1 MKNLKR
7 NPKMVSVLKRR
18 NTVISFILCLVYDTR
33 VKEITFDT
41 NKKNDFI
48 ITCNGIRKKFPLQT
62 PISTIKSEIFAWI
75 SLTEG
80 KNIKKYDRTKKSF
93 KKKINE
99 QFTEYTIF
107 TELFP
112 DKRSQ
117 KRIAI

>member
-7 NPKMVSVLKRR
+7 NPRMVSVLKRR
-18 NTVISFILCLVYDTR
+18 DIVISFILNLVYDTR

-80 KNIKKYDRTKKSF
+80 KNIKKFDRSKKSHRE
-93 KKKINE
+93 KISN
-99 QFTEYTIF
+99 QSTEYTIF

-117 KRIAI
+117 KRVAI

>member
-1 MKNLKR
+1 MKNLKK
-7 NPKMVSVLKRR
+7 NPEMVSVLKRR
-18 NTVISFILCLVYDTR
+18 NAVISFILSLVYDTR
-33 VKEITFDT
+33 VKEITFNT

-80 KNIKKYDRTKKSF
+80 KSIKKYDKTKKSH
-93 KKKINE
+93 KKIISK

-107 TELFP
+107 TELIP
-112 DKRSQ
+112 DKMSQ
-117 KRIAI
+117 KSVAI

>member
-1 MKNLKR
+1 
-7 NPKMVSVLKRR
+7 MVSVLKRH
-18 NTVISFILCLVYDTR
+18 NTVISFILSLVYDTR

-48 ITCNGIRKKFPLQT
+48 ITCNGIRKKFPQQT

-75 SLTEG
+75 SLTKG
-80 KNIKKYDRTKKSF
+80 KNIKKYDKTKISYN
-93 KKKINE
+93 KIISK

-112 DKRSQ
+112 DQMSQ
-117 KRIAI
+117 KNVAI